1 MDKHRKRWN
10 LHSFGRQLFSWVLIW
25 SIWFSMTAY
34 AKPDWPADTGIQAE
48 AGIVMDLDSGAVLLG
63 QNSHV
68 EYPPASITK
77 LLTALIVAEH
87 ADLTETV
94 TFSETAI
101 NNVES
106 DSGNKFGFVVGDTLS
121 VEDCLYALL
130 LQSVNQSANALA
142 EHVAG
147 SIPAFVDMMNEK
159 VAELG
164 LSESHFENPSGLNG
178 DTHYVSAYDM
188 AKIAQAA
195 FDNETVL
202 MVSSAVSR
210 TLGPISS
217 YPEGFTIS
225 NEHRLVSTQDAASE
239 YYYPPAKAG
248 KTGYLLR
255 AGNTLVTYAEQDG
268 RRLVSVILK
277 GSRPQYFLDGKTLL
291 EFGFS
296 RFKNVDIAEN
306 ETRYVTG
313 EEQTEL
319 FGVTCVPSELMVEPG
334 RVLTLPKDAEF
345 ADAEVSL
352 AALPDNYPIG
362 SVALLTYTYN
372 EREIGSA
379 YLVKKAEYTG
389 EMLHP
394 APVRKKSAAQDTDAE
409 ESSARADGEQESGA
423 GPAASDEETKEAV
436 PAGGAGKAYDM
447 WLIGAVAAGAAAV
460 LGAAGILFLV
470 LYKRKKEAEAAALRR
485 ERRRQR
491 LMEAG
496 AEVEAEFNRLME
508 EKRSRDGG
516 RGRRR

>member
-255 AGNTLVTYAEQDG
+255 AGNTLVTYAEPDG
-268 RRLVSVILK
+268 SRLVSVIFK
-277 GSRPQYFLDGKTLL
+277 GSRPL
-291 EFGFS
+291 
-296 RFKNVDIAEN
+296 
-306 ETRYVTG
+306 
-313 EEQTEL
+313 
-319 FGVTCVPSELMVEPG
+319 
-334 RVLTLPKDAEF
+334 
-345 ADAEVSL
+345 
-352 AALPDNYPIG
+352 
-362 SVALLTYTYN
+362 
-372 EREIGSA
+372 
-379 YLVKKAEYTG
+379 
-389 EMLHP
+389 
-394 APVRKKSAAQDTDAE
+394 
-409 ESSARADGEQESGA
+409 
-423 GPAASDEETKEAV
+423 
-436 PAGGAGKAYDM
+436 
-447 WLIGAVAAGAAAV
+447 
-460 LGAAGILFLV
+460 
-470 LYKRKKEAEAAALRR
+470 
-485 ERRRQR
+485 
-491 LMEAG
+491 
-496 AEVEAEFNRLME
+496 
-508 EKRSRDGG
+508 
-516 RGRRR
+516 